1 MISNRTVSRFL
12 GHHELYERLRAEGLL
27 ELERA
32 LTGLGERVYKKSGRV
47 KSPYSFVMKA
57 ERRGMRRPLSEMT
70 DIVGLRAVCLF
81 RSDLDLATEAIRDA
95 FIIVSE
101 EDKAATRQDDSVFT
115 YEDIQFVVRLPKTLL
130 SDPAL
135 ARFRFEIQLRTLA
148 MDTWATISHLV
159 DYKEASPLPA
169 DLGHEFYATNAMLWL
184 ADRTF
189 DGVHRYRISC
199 GVTASSPPSDD
210 DPLNDS
216 TLGAYVVQRFPA
228 RHPISGGAGHHATVL
243 TGCVL
248 AGARTIGDVRGLL
261 DTGLTRIA
269 ERLDR
274 FDTRT
279 FEGQLESPTLMP
291 AWWVV
296 GEALRA
302 ASPVYAE
309 YTRVSAIWAHAAER
323 SEALA
328 RMPFSPATYAE
339 LVWRLAERLEKEPCD
354 AVSLRMTREILADM
368 NIEVAGAV
376 LWLRSLGG
384 YCDCEVMMNVDT
396 HVGDIDD

>member
-12 GHHELYERLRAEGLL
+12 RHHELYERLRAEGLL

-95 FIIVSE
+95 FIIVRE

-159 DYKEASPLPA
+159 DYKEASTKRTKRTSSMP
-169 DLGHEFYATNAMLWL
+169 WL
-184 ADRTF
+184 S
-189 DGVHRYRISC
+189 DGVC
-199 GVTASSPPSDD
+199 GQ
-210 DPLNDS
+210 S
-216 TLGAYVVQRFPA
+216 TR
-228 RHPISGGAGHHATVL
+228 
-243 TGCVL
+243 
-248 AGARTIGDVRGLL
+248 
-261 DTGLTRIA
+261 
-269 ERLDR
+269 
-274 FDTRT
+274 
-279 FEGQLESPTLMP
+279 
-291 AWWVV
+291 
-296 GEALRA
+296 
-302 ASPVYAE
+302 
-309 YTRVSAIWAHAAER
+309 SAIED
-323 SEALA
+323 SGEN
-328 RMPFSPATYAE
+328 ST
-339 LVWRLAERLEKEPCD
+339 
-354 AVSLRMTREILADM
+354 S
-368 NIEVAGAV
+368 
-376 LWLRSLGG
+376 
-384 YCDCEVMMNVDT
+384 
-396 HVGDIDD
+396 